1 MPKKS
6 DRPDHGSAMS
16 NLMPDVSLEDEEGGE
31 SRRKEDESK
40 STEEDQK
47 VSTSEENTDAVEERS
62 VESDSGPSK
71 SDAEL
76 VVYPSQSPDLSEKLG
91 LLVSKEVE
99 ELLDEAY
106 LSMRIEHGK
115 KAKKSLIVE
124 AALRF
129 ILNDYQEKGA
139 TNSEISQWMKRLGG

>member
-16 NLMPDVSLEDEEGGE
+16 NLMPDVSLEEEE
-31 SRRKEDESK
+31 DADSRRAEEESK
-40 STEEDQK
+40 STEVDRK
-47 VSTSEENTDAVEERS
+47 TSTSEEDAGTVEDRS
-62 VESDSGPSK
+62 LDSDSGPSE
-71 SDAEL
+71 SSAEL
-76 VVYPSQSPDLSEKLG
+76 AVYPSQLPDLSEKLG

-106 LSMRIEHGK
+106 LSMRMEYGK

-139 TNSEISQWMKRLGG
+139 TDSEISQWMKRLDW